1 MSGKKFT
8 LEQIREMHA
17 RYQRTYVLSVIASSK
32 WYHTV
37 EVASQCTAI
46 DWVRPKR
53 QPQQADMP
61 FDKYMEAYGA

>member
-17 RYQRTYVLSVIASSK
+17 RYQRTYVLSVLKGGK
-32 WYHTV
+32 WVHTV
-37 EVASQCTAI
+37 LDGRQLPAI
-46 DWVRPKR
+46 DGVQAKR
-53 QPQQADMP
+53 QPLKNVMP